1 MLWSPPPDGRPRS
14 QSSQDLPTENSR
26 YVPVA
31 GRSVK
36 AGPTV
41 RPARP
46 PDIERPFLGGGLE
59 RVAGVDRRR
68 ARTRCLLE
76 QSASLLSLG
85 RIGKG
90 PGDQPPL
97 LVGREHAARLKPGD
111 EGAMIGE
118 ELAPERAQRILL
130 GDGADLDAVA
140 RRAVIGGGRQGDGIE
155 ARALGR
161 SRC

>member
-1 MLWSPPPDGRPRS
+1 MSWSLPPNGRPKSPSCRDPRVS
-14 QSSQDLPTENSR
+14 NGQRARRSR
-26 YVPVA
+26 YW
-31 GRSVK
+31 RSL
-36 AGPTV
+36 P
-41 RPARP
+41 RWR
-46 PDIERPFLGGGLE
+46 LE

-76 QSASLLSLG
+76 QSASLLGLG

-90 PGDQPPL
+90 SGDQPPL

-140 RRAVIGGGRQGDGIE
+140 RRAVIGGGRQG
-155 ARALGR
+155 
-161 SRC
+161 